1 MPTSSRFAV
10 AVHILTYLARDRKR
24 AHRSEEIAG
33 SISTNPSVVRRI
45 LGDLAR
51 AGLTTS
57 QLGKGGGALL
67 ARGPKKISLLEIFN
81 AVEDQSLVA
90 MHRTPPSR
98 SCDIGRTIQPVL
110 QSITKTAEDAFFA
123 ELETYSLKDVVRSVQ
138 TAAAA

>member
-33 SISTNPSVVRRI
+33 SICTNPSVVRRI

-90 MHRTPPSR
+90 MHRTPPSQ

-110 QSITKTAEDAFFA
+110 QSITSSAEAAFFQ
-123 ELETYSLKDVVRSVQ
+123 ELEMHSLKDVVRSVQ